1 MFSIEHD
8 DIGFSFIYLQ
18 RVIEEGKQ
26 FKLTKIITQISKKIH
41 TIYLVTLTFKSEPAG
56 VGG

>member
-8 DIGFSFIYLQ
+8 DIGFPFLYLQ

-26 FKLTKIITQISKKIH
+26 FNLTD
-41 TIYLVTLTFKSEPAG
+41 
-56 VGG
+56 

>member
-8 DIGFSFIYLQ
+8 DIGFPFLYLQ

-26 FKLTKIITQISKKIH
+26 FKLTKIIKQIKK
-41 TIYLVTLTFKSEPAG
+41 KGS
-56 VGG
+56 